1 MRWMKSSIH
10 DSGGASLSL
19 LEVKDLVIEY
29 TTQKGTVHAVDGI
42 SFALDEGEALGLAGE
57 SGCGKTTTALA
68 LMRLLPH
75 NGRII
80 RGSIRFR
87 GKNLVTLSELSIR
100 RIRWKE
106 ISIIFQGAMNS
117 LNPIR
122 RIGDQIAE
130 PILLH
135 EGVEKQV
142 ARRRAGDLL
151 EVVGINR
158 NRLRDYPHEFSGGM
172 RQRVMIAMALACNPK
187 IVSADEPVTALDVM
201 IQAQIL
207 ELLERLKRELD
218 LSMILISHDLSVMA
232 ETCDRVAIM
241 YAGRM
246 MEYGQTVDIFTGP
259 KHPYTQGLVGAF
271 PDIRGARTIPE
282 SIPGAVPSL
291 INPPSGCVFHPRC
304 KFAFDRC
311 TDHIP
316 SPSAV
321 SGRDVACFLYP
332 EVQEVSP
339 RLVEAKL

>member
-187 IVSADEPVTALDVM
+187 IVIADEPVTALDVM

-232 ETCDRVAIM
+232 ETCDSMAIM
-241 YAGRM
+241 YAGKIVERGSVRDV
-246 MEYGQTVDIFTGP
+246 YKNA
-259 KHPYTQGLVGAF
+259 KHPYTKDLIGAF
-271 PDIRGARTIPE
+271 PDIEGPQTLPAY
-282 SIPGAVPSL
+282 IPGLLPSL
-291 INPPSGCVFHPRC
+291 INPPVGCRFHPRC
-304 KFAFDRC
+304 KFAWPLCVDQEPGLDPVGEGHF
-311 TDHIP
+311 
-316 SPSAV
+316 A
-321 SGRDVACFLYP
+321 ACHLNTTTP
-332 EVQEVSP
+332 P
-339 RLVEAKL
+339 PKEAT